1 MITGEFKLLKQ
12 GDPARQKLRFLF
24 MTPNPLQVKY
34 KRQTS
39 QSQTVHSI
47 YKREKELDKGH
58 FSPRA
63 ASQCWLSS
71 TPTPPNKLSG
81 TGDWPSSGL
90 FTSLISRGKPP
101 YNGSAVILQTWY
113 LYNRGLDTTAFFPPC
128 EDIARNPF
136 SKPGGGLS
144 PEPSPPGTLVL
155 DFQLP
160 ELGVTNLCC
169 LSPVACV
176 MFLQQPCCYGGH
188 AVTAA
193 KA

>member
-1 MITGEFKLLKQ
+1 MNI
-12 GDPARQKLRFLF
+12 
-24 MTPNPLQVKY
+24 
-34 KRQTS
+34 
-39 QSQTVHSI
+39 
-47 YKREKELDKGH
+47 
-58 FSPRA
+58 FSVMWGQQEVA
-63 ASQCWLSS
+63 IC
-71 TPTPPNKLSG
+71 
-81 TGDWPSSGL
+81 
-90 FTSLISRGKPP
+90 
-101 YNGSAVILQTWY
+101 
-113 LYNRGLDTTAFFPPC
+113 
-128 EDIARNPF
+128 
-136 SKPGGGLS
+136 KPGGGLS

>member
-1 MITGEFKLLKQ
+1 MSDPGGPLKSEGTMITGEFKLLKQ

-63 ASQCWLSS
+63 AYQCWLSS

-101 YNGSAVILQTWY
+101 YNVLLPPIFPGITIFPANWLFTSGGQNIGTSAS
-113 LYNRGLDTTAFFPPC
+113 A
-128 EDIARNPF
+128 
-136 SKPGGGLS
+136 S
-144 PEPSPPGTLVL
+144 VL
-155 DFQLP
+155 P
-160 ELGVTNLCC
+160 TNI
-169 LSPVACV
+169 
-176 MFLQQPCCYGGH
+176 
-188 AVTAA
+188 
-193 KA
+193 